1 MTDSSTSCPADE
13 IILAHVEGGLSPE
26 QQALT
31 EAHLRACGPC
41 RKRVEEAENLTRVS
55 KLLSQSK
62 LNQRDVERIDR
73 CVQSTLDE
81 VRRTTTKPRD

>member
-1 MTDSSTSCPADE
+1 MTDSSTSCPPDE
-13 IILAHVEGGLSPE
+13 IILAHVEGGLSPDE
-26 QQALT
+26 RALT

-41 RKRVEEAENLTRVS
+41 RKRLEEAENLMRVS

-62 LNQRDVERIDR
+62 LNQRDVDRIDR

-81 VRRTTTKPRD
+81 VRRAGAKPRE